1 MNEINPLTI
10 LLILNSIFLIGLI
23 ITQNETKDP
32 GSIQSNS
39 TTTSPVELVTWI
51 SLAFQFILLLIRIK
65 LENI

>member
-23 ITQNETKDP
+23 VTQNETKDP

>member
-23 ITQNETKDP
+23 VTQNETKDP

-51 SLAFQFILLLIRIK
+51 SLAFQFILLLIKIK

>member
-23 ITQNETKDP
+23 VTQNETKDP

-39 TTTSPVELVTWI
+39 TTTSPIELVTWI
-51 SLAFQFILLLIRIK
+51 SLTFQFILLLIRIK